1 VASSKDPTIPK
12 PAMVNGASI
21 AGAFITRAVDVQG
34 LGRADTNHR
43 YTTDARFARGWLRR
57 AGLRRATVQ
66 IWS

>member
-1 VASSKDPTIPK
+1 
-12 PAMVNGASI
+12 MVNGASI
-21 AGAFITRAVDVQG
+21 AGTFITRAVDVQG